1 MMPTPATPMSLDPRL
16 PDADRPLVE
25 VFAGIRRE
33 LEPLCSVRVD
43 KASHAWASNTS
54 KRVLVS
60 GS

>member
-1 MMPTPATPMSLDPRL
+1 MSFDPRL

-33 LEPLCSVRVD
+33 LEPLCSVRVER
-43 KASHAWASNTS
+43 ASHAWVSNTS
-54 KRVLVS
+54 GALRRALVS